1 MPRPISAAPPPMAGE
16 RGKLLTLTSDI
27 VATHTSHNAVPS
39 SDLSGLIETVFNTLS
54 GLGAPAAEPEQEPAV
69 PIKNS
74 VSKKFITCLE
84 CGKEQKMLKRHLH
97 SAHDTNPDEY
107 RAKWGLAH
115 HYPMVAP
122 VYATL
127 RSRLAKEINFG
138 RKRKS

>member
-1 MPRPISAAPPPMAGE
+1 MSE
-16 RGKLLTLTSDI
+16 KSVEHNELLTLTSDI
-27 VATHTSHNAVPS
+27 VASHTSKNAVPS
-39 SDLSGLIETVFNTLS
+39 TDLSGLIETVFNTLS
-54 GLGAPAAEPEQEPAV
+54 GLGVPPAEPEQEPAV

-74 VSKKFITCLE
+74 VSKKFITCLK

-115 HYPMVAP
+115 DYPMVAP
-122 VYATL
+122 VYAAL
-127 RSRLAKEINFG
+127 RSRLAKDIGFG